1 MPERMGRGAAAA
13 GAVLAATY
21 AVLSQRPAP
30 VEVWAAV
37 GFAALV
43 GAVFVAWPPVA
54 WIGVAMGGGL
64 AASMWHALARQP
76 WPPFDPRWLV
86 VLLPLAAFVVPRPL
100 RWLPIVITLVGV
112 PGVIAA
118 ASWPLALA
126 GAGALASAVVAS
138 MRPSLSRRDAAA
150 LLVSCVAM
158 ALAGLAIAQAS
169 PLLTGALA
177 PDPMP
182 QVGAP
187 TGASQAV
194 GEVRGPWTPLI
205 GLENLDPVTLAAS
218 YRPVFADGAIAGSE
232 AKVASEL
239 MRQGWAT
246 FPACR
251 WPSVPRST
259 VLKRPTQVRWF
270 APPQLSPEPLAEL
283 SPAPARVVEHRGWLD
298 LVPLRCRRLP
308 QGQSVGLSWGGQHS
322 VDPLPTGQVAA
333 LAARLAPPGISM
345 REALQNVA
353 SWEAR
358 HLHYSVSPPR
368 RPDRVSLAAW
378 TLRTREGWCLGLADL
393 TARLLAGHA
402 WMPRIVIGY
411 AVPRGGHVTL
421 TTLDAHAWLVLQG
434 RHEWAIVDPVE
445 WVPLA
450 RSRHAGGTLPWWL
463 FAGGAALTIA
473 VALLA
478 AWRHPFAIAS
488 LRHRVP
494 RGPAPFRTRARAA
507 GVPPEKITRIER
519 RCLQ

>member
-1 MPERMGRGAAAA
+1 MGERIGRGLIAA
-13 GAVLAATY
+13 GAVLGAGY
-21 AVLSQRPAP
+21 AVLGQRPAP

-37 GFAALV
+37 GFVALV

-64 AASMWHALARQP
+64 AVWMRHVLARQP
-76 WPPFDPRWLV
+76 WPPFDPRWML
-86 VLLPLAAFVVPRPL
+86 VLLPLGAFVVPRPL
-100 RWLPIVITLVGV
+100 RWVPLVITLIGL
-112 PGVIAA
+112 PGTIAA
-118 ASWPLALA
+118 ASWPRALA
-126 GAGALASAVVAS
+126 GAGALALAVVAS
-138 MRPSLSRRDAAA
+138 MRPSVPRRDAAA
-150 LLVSCVAM
+150 LLIACVAM

-169 PLLTGALA
+169 PLPTGALA

-205 GLENLDPVTLAAS
+205 GLENLDPVTLAAT

-232 AKVASEL
+232 AKTASEL
-239 MRQGWAT
+239 MRQGWAI

-259 VLKRPTQVRWF
+259 VPLHPTQVRWF

-283 SPAPARVVEHRGWLD
+283 SPAPARVVEQHGWFD

-308 QGQSVGLSWGGQHS
+308 QGQSVGSWGGQHS
-322 VDPLPTGQVAA
+322 ADPPPTGQVAI
-333 LAARLAPPGISM
+333 LAARLAPPGASM

-353 SWEAR
+353 TWEAR
-358 HLHYSVSPPR
+358 HMRYSVAPPR
-368 RPDRVSLAAW
+368 RPAGTSLAGW
-378 TLRTREGWCLGLADL
+378 TLRVREGWCLGLADL
-393 TARLLAGHA
+393 TARLLAGHN

-411 AVPRGGHVTL
+411 AVPRGGRVTL

-434 RHEWAIVDPVE
+434 RREWAIVDPVV
-445 WVPLA
+445 WTPLA
-450 RSRHAGGTLPWWL
+450 RSRHAGGAPPWWL
-463 FAGGAALTIA
+463 FAGGAALILA
-473 VALLA
+473 LALLA
-478 AWRHPFAIAS
+478 AWQHPFAIAS

-494 RGPAPFRTRARAA
+494 RGSAPFRTRALAA
-507 GVPPEKITRIER
+507 GVPPEKVERLER
-519 RCLQ
+519 RWLR

>member
-1 MPERMGRGAAAA
+1 MPERMSRGVAAA

-30 VEVWAAV
+30 AEVWTAA
-37 GFAALV
+37 GFVTLV
-43 GAVFVAWPPVA
+43 GAAFVAWPPVA
-54 WIGVAMGGGL
+54 WIGVVMGGGL
-64 AASMWHALARQP
+64 AAWMWHVLAHQP
-76 WPPFDPRWLV
+76 WPPFDPHWLL
-86 VLLPLAAFVVPRPL
+86 VLLPLGAFVVPRPL

-112 PGVIAA
+112 PGVIAD

-126 GAGALASAVVAS
+126 GAGALALAVVAS
-138 MRPSLSRRDAAA
+138 MRPSLPRRDAAV
-150 LLVSCVAM
+150 LLISCVAM

-194 GEVRGPWTPLI
+194 GEVRGPWVPLI

-239 MRQGWAT
+239 MRQGWAI
-246 FPACR
+246 FSSCQ
-251 WPSVPRST
+251 WPSVPRSS
-259 VLKRPTQVRWF
+259 VPKRPTQVRWF
-270 APPQLSPEPLAEL
+270 APSQLSPEPLAEL
-283 SPAPARVVEHRGWLD
+283 SPAPARVVEQRGWFD
-298 LVPLRCRRLP
+298 LVPLRCRPLP
-308 QGQSVGLSWGGQHS
+308 QGQSVGSWGGLHS

-358 HLHYSVSPPR
+358 HLRYSVSPPR
-368 RPDRVSLAAW
+368 RPAGTSLADW
-378 TLRTREGWCLGLADL
+378 TLQAREGWCLGLADL
-393 TARLLAGHA
+393 TARLLAGHD
-402 WMPRIVIGY
+402 WTPRIVLGY

-434 RHEWAIVDPVE
+434 RHEWAIVDPVM

-450 RSRHAGGTLPWWL
+450 RSRHAGGVPPLWVL
-463 FAGGAALTIA
+463 AGVAALTVA

-478 AWRHPFAIAS
+478 AWQHPFAIAS

-494 RGPAPFRTRARAA
+494 RGPAPFRTRALAA
-507 GVPPEKITRIER
+507 GVPPEKVERLER
-519 RCLQ
+519 RWLK